1 MSTVLTVLA
10 VAAVM
15 LFVGWP
21 LVRPGE
27 EDEGG
32 AESLSPLERQK
43 IEAYGAIKE
52 AEFDLRM
59 GKLSQADFEAL
70 TERYRKQALDAIAAI
85 EQARAPARDAGAP
98 RALLHTGR
106 RFAFCPDC
114 GQKTS
119 PRANFCGGCGRALQE
134 AVA

>member
-1 MSTVLTVLA
+1 MSTALTLVA

-21 LVRPGE
+21 FVRPRGE
-27 EDEGG
+27 DD
-32 AESLSPLERQK
+32 ADAAPLSPLERQK
-43 IEAYGAIKE
+43 VEAYGAIKE

-59 GKLSQADFEAL
+59 GKLSQADFDAL
-70 TERYRKQALDAIAAI
+70 SERYRGQALEAIAAL
-85 EQARAPARDAGAP
+85 EQSRAGRPAAM
-98 RALLHTGR
+98 RATTQGGR

-114 GQKTS
+114 GQKTA
-119 PRANFCGGCGRALQE
+119 PRANFCGGCGRSLQE

>member
-10 VAAVM
+10 ISAVM
-15 LFVGWP
+15 IFVGWP
-21 LVRPGE
+21 LVRPESE
-27 EDEGG
+27 ENDG

-43 IEAYGAIKE
+43 VEAYGAIKE

-59 GKLSQADFEAL
+59 GKLSQADFESL
-70 TERYRKQALDAIAAI
+70 TERYRAQALEAIAAL
-85 EQARAPARDAGAP
+85 EQSRAPLRPAARQANARAGK
-98 RALLHTGR
+98 

-114 GQKTS
+114 GEKTS
-119 PRANFCGGCGRALQE
+119 PRANFCGSCGRTLQE

>member
-1 MSTVLTVLA
+1 MSTALTVLA

-15 LFVGWP
+15 IFVGWP
-21 LVRPGE
+21 LVRPRD
-27 EDEGG
+27 EDDAG
-32 AESLSPLERQK
+32 AESLSPFERQK
-43 IEAYGAIKE
+43 VEAYGAIKE

-70 TERYRKQALDAIAAI
+70 AERYRGQALEAIAAL
-85 EQARAPARDAGAP
+85 EQSRTVRPSAARATTQG
-98 RALLHTGR
+98 GR

-114 GQKTS
+114 GQKTA
-119 PRANFCGGCGRALQE
+119 PRANFCGGCGRALHE

>member
-1 MSTVLTVLA
+1 MSTVLTVL
-10 VAAVM
+10 VVSAVM
-15 LFVGWP
+15 IFVGWP
-21 LVRPGE
+21 LVRPDG

-43 IEAYGAIKE
+43 VEAYGAIKE

-59 GKLSQADFEAL
+59 GKLSQADFESL
-70 TERYRKQALDAIAAI
+70 TERYRGQALEAIAAL
-85 EQARAPARDAGAP
+85 EQSRAPHRPAARQAATRG
-98 RALLHTGR
+98 GR

-114 GQKTS
+114 GEKTS
-119 PRANFCGGCGRALQE
+119 LRANFCGSCGRTLQE

>member
-21 LVRPGE
+21 LFRPQGE
-27 EDEGG
+27 EEGD

-43 IEAYGAIKE
+43 LDAYGAIKE

-59 GKLSQADFEAL
+59 GKLSQADFDTL
-70 TERYRKQALDAIAAI
+70 SERYRGQALEAIAAL
-85 EQARAPARDAGAP
+85 EQSRETVRAAAP
-98 RALLHTGR
+98 RAGLRAGKQ
-106 RFAFCPDC
+106 FAFCPDC
-114 GQKTS
+114 GRKTA
-119 PRANFCGGCGRALQE
+119 PRANFCGACGRALQE